1 MKTSRTTK
9 TDPYRSAVLCQGL
22 ASLAML
28 KDCLAKCPDEHWD
41 GVVGTYPFWMV
52 AYHTLCYAD
61 CYCARTNEAW
71 KPSAKFH
78 PKGRAELSEEFP
90 SRRFERAELLAYLAK
105 CRTILRTSL
114 AGETPKSLAGPSGF
128 SWLQMPRAELYLYN
142 VRHVQHHT
150 GQLTAFLR
158 RVGVQTSWSK
168 RVGR

>member
-1 MKTSRTTK
+1 MLKR
-9 TDPYRSAVLCQGL
+9 AVHTELFCKPVLAQGL
-22 ASLAML
+22 AAFAML
-28 KDCLAKCPDEHWD
+28 KDCLEKCPEAQWD
-41 GVVGTYPFWMV
+41 GVVGTMPFWMV

-78 PKGRAELSEEFP
+78 PAGRAELSEEFP
-90 SRRFERAELLAYLAK
+90 SRRFERAELLAYLAA
-105 CRTILRTSL
+105 CRTILRAAL
-114 AGETPKSLAGPSGF
+114 ARETPKSLAGPSGF
-128 SWLQMPRAELYLYN
+128 SWLEMPRAEVYLYN

-168 RVGR
+168 RVAR